1 MAGLILIFALVGL
14 SVAPVSALTVSLD
27 CNTEADMKEYRIE
40 YSADGGASWGV
51 EGTVPHPKPC
61 TSPVTMKIT
70 RYIAPGNKL
79 YRAFAIDLAANS
91 SQPSKSVPYTVIGN
105 PGGQEE
111 APLPPSPYKPTT
123 TPPAPPPVVT
133 PPPVVPPPT
142 PPPVAKPGKLGNVQ
156 MSNIGPTSA
165 IVTFPLPFATGADIR
180 LSLDPIAW
188 GSSTSVTCTGPDDLG
203 LATCL
208 LENLLPNRRYDLQ
221 GVYYFG
227 VMNQGATYGELSD
240 VVTFMTAQ
248 GTPPPVPP
256 SPPPAP
262 SASLKDA
269 LQSGLDICLT
279 RKLAHTACMK
289 ALSEAVGKVN
299 Q

>member
-1 MAGLILIFALVGL
+1 MRYAALGLIGL
-14 SVAPVSALTVSLD
+14 LLCGPAFALTVEWS
-27 CNTEADMKEYRIE
+27 CNLESDMKEYRVE
-40 YSADGGASWGV
+40 YSKDAGATWGV

-61 TSPVTMKIT
+61 TSPVSFGIT
-70 RYIAPGNKL
+70 RYLKPGLKM
-79 YRAFAIDLAANS
+79 YRLFSVDTAGNVS
-91 SQPSKSVPYTVIGN
+91 TKPSEPASYTVKAPLIGN

-111 APLPPSPYKPTT
+111 APIPPSPYKPAP
-123 TPPAPPPVVT
+123 TPT
-133 PPPVVPPPT
+133 PSPVVPPPT
-142 PPPVAKPGKLGNVQ
+142 PPPVAKPGKLANVQ
-156 MSNIGPTSA
+156 IANIGPTSA
-165 IVTFPLPFATGADIR
+165 IVTFPLPFATGVDLR
-180 LSLDPIAW
+180 LSLAQIAW
-188 GSSTSVTCTGPDDLG
+188 GSATSVTCTGPDDLG

-289 ALSEAVGKVN
+289 ALSEAVGKVAP
-299 Q
+299 